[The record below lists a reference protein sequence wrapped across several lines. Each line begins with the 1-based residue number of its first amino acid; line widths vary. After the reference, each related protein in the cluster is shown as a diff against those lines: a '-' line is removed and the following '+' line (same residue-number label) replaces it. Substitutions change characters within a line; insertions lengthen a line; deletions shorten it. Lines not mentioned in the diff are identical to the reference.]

1 MSLVI
6 REKVVQNLQ
15 RVLGAEGKALLRKFD
30 LLKPLIKQMVIHE
43 AIAEDVITEA
53 QLEEARAHLLRQNG
67 FSRVEQWPE
76 LIKQLGLTENEV
88 LRRLRHE
95 TLRMRHVRKNFS
107 SKAEA
112 HFLERKNHLDRV
124 VYSLLRL
131 DNMYLARELY
141 FQIESRECS
150 FADLA
155 KRYTK
160 GPERKT
166 NGIVG
171 PISLAKAHPI
181 LAEKLRVAQPDT
193 LLEPFQISDWWLIV
207 RLEHFEPAAFTDEVS
222 NQMCQDMFNAWI
234 NEETAA
240 SLRDLDKEA
249 KNISNINNFNDIIIS
264 K

>member
-1 MSLVI
+1 MI
-6 REKVVQNLQ
+6 REKVVENLQ
-15 RVLGAEGKALLRKFD
+15 RVLGAEGKALLSRFD
-30 LLKPLIKQMVIHE
+30 LLKPLAKQMVIHE
-43 AIAEDVITEA
+43 AIAEDIITEE
-53 QLEEARAHLLRQNG
+53 QLEQARVDLLRHHG
-67 FSRVEQWPE
+67 FSGIKQWPN
-76 LIKQLGLTENEV
+76 LIKQLGSTESEV
-88 LRRLRHE
+88 LLRLQHE
-95 TLRMRHVRKNFS
+95 TLRIRYVRKNFS
-107 SKAEA
+107 SKAAA
-112 HFLERKNHLDRV
+112 HFLERKNHLDQV

-131 DNMYLARELY
+131 DDMYLARELY

-160 GPERKT
+160 GPERMT

-181 LAEKLRVAQPDT
+181 LAEKLRVAQPDI

-222 NQMCQDMFNAWI
+222 DQMCQDIFNSWI

-240 SLRDLDKEA
+240 ILRDLKKEI
-249 KNISNINNFNDIIIS
+249 KNISNIDNSNDFIIS

>member
-1 MSLVI
+1 MI
-6 REKVVQNLQ
+6 REKVVENLQ
-15 RVLGAEGKALLRKFD
+15 RVLGAEGKALLSRFD
-30 LLKPLIKQMVIHE
+30 LLKPLAKQMVIHE
-43 AIAEDVITEA
+43 AIAEDIITEE
-53 QLEEARAHLLRQNG
+53 QLEKARFDLLRHHG
-67 FSRVEQWPE
+67 FSGIKQWPN
-76 LIKQLGLTENEV
+76 LIKKLGSTESEV
-88 LRRLRHE
+88 LLRLQHE
-95 TLRMRHVRKNFS
+95 TLRMRYVRKNFS
-107 SKAEA
+107 SKAAA
-112 HFLERKNHLDRV
+112 HFLERKNHLDQV

-131 DNMYLARELY
+131 DDMYLARELY

-160 GPERKT
+160 GPERMT

-181 LAEKLRVAQPDT
+181 LAEKLRVAQPDI

-207 RLEHFEPAAFTDEVS
+207 RLEHFKPAAFTDEVS
-222 NQMCQDMFNAWI
+222 DQMCQDIFNSWI

-240 SLRDLDKEA
+240 ILRDLKKEI
-249 KNISNINNFNDIIIS
+249 KNISNIDDSNDFIIS

>member
-1 MSLVI
+1 MI
-6 REKVVQNLQ
+6 REKVVENLQ
-15 RVLGAEGKALLRKFD
+15 RVLGAEGKALLSRFD
-30 LLKPLIKQMVIHE
+30 LLKPLAKQMVIHE
-43 AIAEDVITEA
+43 AIAEDIITEE
-53 QLEEARAHLLRQNG
+53 QLEKARVDLLRHHG
-67 FSRVEQWPE
+67 FSGIKQWPN
-76 LIKQLGLTENEV
+76 LIKKLGSTESEV
-88 LRRLRHE
+88 LLRLQHE
-95 TLRMRHVRKNFS
+95 TLRMRYVRKNFS
-107 SKAEA
+107 SKAAA
-112 HFLERKNHLDRV
+112 HFLERKNHLDQV

-131 DNMYLARELY
+131 DDMYLARELY

-160 GPERKT
+160 GPERMT

-181 LAEKLRVAQPDT
+181 LAEKLRVAQPDI

-222 NQMCQDMFNAWI
+222 DQMCQDIFNSWI

-240 SLRDLDKEA
+240 ILRDLKKEI
-249 KNISNINNFNDIIIS
+249 KNISNINNSNDFIIS

>member
-1 MSLVI
+1 MI
-6 REKVVQNLQ
+6 REKVVENLQ
-15 RVLGAEGKALLRKFD
+15 RVLGAEGKALLSRFD
-30 LLKPLIKQMVIHE
+30 LLKPLAKQMVIHE
-43 AIAEDVITEA
+43 AIAEDIITEE
-53 QLEEARAHLLRQNG
+53 QLEKARVDLLRHHG
-67 FSRVEQWPE
+67 FSGIKQWPN
-76 LIKQLGLTENEV
+76 LIKQLGSTDSEV
-88 LRRLRHE
+88 LLRLQYE
-95 TLRMRHVRKNFS
+95 TLRMRYVRKNFS
-107 SKAEA
+107 SKAAA
-112 HFLERKNHLDRV
+112 HFLERKNHLDQV

-131 DNMYLARELY
+131 DDMYLARELY

-160 GPERKT
+160 GPERMT

-181 LAEKLRVAQPDT
+181 LAEKLRVAQPDI

-222 NQMCQDMFNAWI
+222 DQLCQDIFNSWI
-234 NEETAA
+234 NEETAEI
-240 SLRDLDKEA
+240 LRDLKKEI
-249 KNISNINNFNDIIIS
+249 KNISNIDNSNDFNIS

>member
-95 TLRMRHVRKNFS
+95 TLRMRHVRKNF
-107 SKAEA
+107 
-112 HFLERKNHLDRV
+112 
-124 VYSLLRL
+124 
-131 DNMYLARELY
+131 
-141 FQIESRECS
+141 
-150 FADLA
+150 
-155 KRYTK
+155 
-160 GPERKT
+160 
-166 NGIVG
+166 
-171 PISLAKAHPI
+171 
-181 LAEKLRVAQPDT
+181 
-193 LLEPFQISDWWLIV
+193 
-207 RLEHFEPAAFTDEVS
+207 
-222 NQMCQDMFNAWI
+222 
-234 NEETAA
+234 
-240 SLRDLDKEA
+240 
-249 KNISNINNFNDIIIS
+249 
-264 K
+264 

>member
-1 MSLVI
+1 MI
-6 REKVVQNLQ
+6 REKVVENLQ
-15 RVLGAEGKALLRKFD
+15 RVLGAEGKALLSRFD
-30 LLKPLIKQMVIHE
+30 LLKPLAKQMVIHE
-43 AIAEDVITEA
+43 VIAEDIITEE
-53 QLEEARAHLLRQNG
+53 QLEKARVDLLRHHG
-67 FSRVEQWPE
+67 FSGIKQWPN
-76 LIKQLGLTENEV
+76 LIKQLGSTESEV
-88 LRRLRHE
+88 LLRLQHE
-95 TLRMRHVRKNFS
+95 TLRMRYVRRNFS
-107 SKAEA
+107 SKAAA
-112 HFLERKNHLDRV
+112 HFLERKNHLDQV

-131 DNMYLARELY
+131 DDMYLARALY

-181 LAEKLRVAQPDT
+181 LAEKLRVAQPDI

-222 NQMCQDMFNAWI
+222 DQMCLDIFNSWI

-240 SLRDLDKEA
+240 ILRDLKKEI
-249 KNISNINNFNDIIIS
+249 KNISNIDNSNDFIIS

>member
-1 MSLVI
+1 MI
-6 REKVVQNLQ
+6 REKVVENLQ
-15 RVLGAEGKALLRKFD
+15 RVLGAEGKALLSRFD
-30 LLKPLIKQMVIHE
+30 LLKPLAKQMVIHE
-43 AIAEDVITEA
+43 AIAEDIITEE
-53 QLEEARAHLLRQNG
+53 QLEKARVDLLRHHG
-67 FSRVEQWPE
+67 FSGIKQWPN
-76 LIKQLGLTENEV
+76 LIKQLGSTESEV
-88 LRRLRHE
+88 LLRLQHE
-95 TLRMRHVRKNFS
+95 TLRMRYVRKNFS
-107 SKAEA
+107 SKAAA
-112 HFLERKNHLDRV
+112 HFLERKNYLDQV

-131 DNMYLARELY
+131 DDMYLARELY

-160 GPERKT
+160 GPERMT

-181 LAEKLRVAQPDT
+181 LAEKLRVAQPDI

-222 NQMCQDMFNAWI
+222 DQMCQDIFNSWI

-240 SLRDLDKEA
+240 ILRDLKKEI
-249 KNISNINNFNDIIIS
+249 KNISDIDNSNDFIIS

>member
-1 MSLVI
+1 MI
-6 REKVVQNLQ
+6 REKVVENLQ
-15 RVLGAEGKALLRKFD
+15 RVLGAEGKALLSRFD
-30 LLKPLIKQMVIHE
+30 LLKPLAKQMVIHE
-43 AIAEDVITEA
+43 AIAEDIITEE
-53 QLEEARAHLLRQNG
+53 QLEKARVDLLRHHG
-67 FSRVEQWPE
+67 FSGIKQWPN
-76 LIKQLGLTENEV
+76 LIKQLGSTESEV
-88 LRRLRHE
+88 LLRLQHE
-95 TLRMRHVRKNFS
+95 TLRMRYVRKNFS
-107 SKAEA
+107 SKAAA
-112 HFLERKNHLDRV
+112 HFLERKNHLDQV

-131 DNMYLARELY
+131 DDMYLARELY

-160 GPERKT
+160 GPERMT

-181 LAEKLRVAQPDT
+181 LAEKLRVAQPDI

-222 NQMCQDMFNAWI
+222 DQMCQDIFNSWI

-240 SLRDLDKEA
+240 ILRDLKKEI
-249 KNISNINNFNDIIIS
+249 KNISNIDDSNDFIIS

>member
-1 MSLVI
+1 MI

-15 RVLGAEGKALLRKFD
+15 RVLEAEGKALLSRFD
-30 LLKPLIKQMVIHE
+30 LLKPLVKQMMIHE
-43 AIAEDVITEA
+43 AITEAVITEEN
-53 QLEEARAHLLRQNG
+53 LEKARIDLLKKHG
-67 FSRVEQWPE
+67 FRGIEQWPK
-76 LIKQLGLTENEV
+76 LIKQLGSTESEV
-88 LRRLRHE
+88 LHRIRHE
-95 TLRMRHVRKNFS
+95 TLRMKYVRENFS
-107 SKAEA
+107 SKAA
-112 HFLERKNHLDRV
+112 ARFLERKNHLDQV
-124 VYSLLRL
+124 VYSLIRL

-141 FQIESRECS
+141 FRIESRECS

-160 GPERKT
+160 GPERNT

-181 LAEKLRVAQPDT
+181 LAEKLRVAQPDI
-193 LLEPFQISDWWLIV
+193 LLEPFQIGGWWLIV

-222 NQMCQDMFNAWI
+222 DQMCQEMFNTWI

-240 SLRDLDKEA
+240 SLHDLKKETQ
-249 KNISNINNFNDIIIS
+249 NISNSDNFKDFTIS